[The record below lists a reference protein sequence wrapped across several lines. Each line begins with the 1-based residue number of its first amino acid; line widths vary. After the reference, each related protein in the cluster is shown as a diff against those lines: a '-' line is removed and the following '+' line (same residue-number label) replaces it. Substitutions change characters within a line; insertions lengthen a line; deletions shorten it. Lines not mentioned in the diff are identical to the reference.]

1 MHGRK
6 GVFPTANLR
15 QCSNCQSQPYRNYA
29 TMKDAPKSLALT
41 KKSPSTSVIKRPV
54 GKPKRGPVMHNP
66 KASEVLDWLAS
77 GGTLLEFAKRKG
89 NPEVRTIHL
98 WKEEDEEFA
107 ALYKVARDKGQEAML
122 EECKTLCDT
131 EPTDAVQAAWRRL
144 QVDTRMKCL
153 RMWNPARWAER
164 VDMNH
169 SGGISLMVATG
180 VPER

>member
-1 MHGRK
+1 
-6 GVFPTANLR
+6 
-15 QCSNCQSQPYRNYA
+15 
-29 TMKDAPKSLALT
+29 MKDAPKSLALT
-41 KKSPSTSVIKRPV
+41 KKSPNTSVIKRPV
-54 GKPKRGPVMHNP
+54 GRPQRTGIMNNP
-66 KASEVLDWLAS
+66 KALEVLQWLAN
-77 GGTLLEFAKRKG
+77 GGTLLEFSKKDG
-89 NPEVRTIHL
+89 NPSIATVHE
-98 WKEEDEEFA
+98 WKDEDQDFSR
-107 ALYKVARDKGQEAML
+107 LYKIARDKGQEAML
-122 EECKTLCDT
+122 EECQTLCDT

>member
-1 MHGRK
+1 
-6 GVFPTANLR
+6 
-15 QCSNCQSQPYRNYA
+15 
-29 TMKDAPKSLALT
+29 MKDAPKSLALT

-66 KASEVLDWLAS
+66 KAAEVLDWLAS

-89 NPEVRTIHL
+89 NPDVRTIHD
-98 WKEEDEEFA
+98 WEDEDEEFA